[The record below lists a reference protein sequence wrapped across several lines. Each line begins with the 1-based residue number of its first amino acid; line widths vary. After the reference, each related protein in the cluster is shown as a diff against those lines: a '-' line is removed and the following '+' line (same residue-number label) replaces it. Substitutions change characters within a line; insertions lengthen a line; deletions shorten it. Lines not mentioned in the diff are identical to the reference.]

1 MKYLSGDRYEY
12 ILVGSIFGMIGI
24 SITLMLLLFF
34 LPHRLLTLNHP
45 PQYWIIIN
53 KILDSILIVV
63 FTLFWF
69 SVIRKGRKI
78 MKKRNEEN
86 INE

>member
-24 SITLMLLLFF
+24 SIALMILLFF

-45 PQYWIIIN
+45 PQYWIVIN
-53 KILDSILIVV
+53 KILESILIVV